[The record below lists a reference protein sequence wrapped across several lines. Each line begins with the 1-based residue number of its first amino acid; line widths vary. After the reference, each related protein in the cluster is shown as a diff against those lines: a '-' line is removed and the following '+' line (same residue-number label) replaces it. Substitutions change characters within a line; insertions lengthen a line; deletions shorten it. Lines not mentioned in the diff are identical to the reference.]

1 MTFPFSTH
9 NYHLRFWMAAGG
21 VDPWVPDEAPGPP
34 LEPLGADEPDAG
46 GKPGRPLSNMALL
59 ALLRRMERPDLTVH
73 GFRSAFRDWAAEQ
86 TNFPH
91 EVCNMALA
99 HAISDKVERA
109 YRRGD
114 LFAKRRQLM
123 EAWARFCLT
132 PSLANSEVI
141 AFPLSADT
149 A

>member
-1 MTFPFSTH
+1 MIPAERIKAGKEHRVPLSKPAVTILQKLAAARGSDYVFP
-9 NYHLRFWMAAGG
+9 
-21 VDPWVPDEAPGPP
+21 
-34 LEPLGADEPDAG
+34 G
-46 GKPGRPLSNMALL
+46 GKPEKPLSNMALL
-59 ALLRRMERPDLTVH
+59 ALLKRMGRADLTVH

-91 EVCNMALA
+91 EVCEMALA

-141 AFPLSADT
+141 AFPLSVDT
-149 A
+149 Q